1 MQIRS
6 LLTLLTIALM
16 CVFTLGCFEIE
27 QSIELDRDMSGTAD
41 LKMGVDF
48 EPMILIM
55 ATMQRQMEGKEGP
68 PTEEDLAKAREDF
81 KSQNESADD
90 DMPTI
95 EEANEELPEGIRLL
109 DMDVKEDDLS
119 VRTHFK
125 FAFDELRK
133 LVDLQLPSKNDEG
146 EESEGVMNSP
156 FENLEL
162 VDEGNT
168 FTIRT
173 KPSNP
178 AESVEKQ
185 IEDQGAPP
193 DPEMEK
199 MMEDAFKNLR
209 FAWKIKAPFEVVS
222 HNATRVEGDTL
233 IWEYDIE
240 RFKKMEA
247 AGVDDEVGIQVTYR
261 K

>member
-1 MQIRS
+1 MRIRS
-6 LLTLLTIALM
+6 ILALLTIALM
-16 CVFTLGCFEIE
+16 SVFTLGCFEIE

-41 LKMGVDF
+41 LQIGVDF

-68 PTEEDLAKAREDF
+68 PSAEDLAKAREEF
-81 KSQNESADD
+81 KSQNESPDD
-90 DMPTI
+90 DMPSI
-95 EEANEELPEGIRLL
+95 EEANEQLPEGIRLL

-119 VRTHFK
+119 VSTHFR

-133 LVDLQLPSKNDEG
+133 LVNLQLPSKDQEG
-146 EESEGVMNSP
+146 PQGEGIMDSP

-162 VDEGNT
+162 VDEGST

-178 AESVEKQ
+178 AENVEQ
-185 IEDQGAPP
+185 QMEDQGAPE

-233 IWEYDIE
+233 IWEYDME

-247 AGVDDEVGIQVTYR
+247 SGADDEVGIQVTY
-261 K
+261 KK